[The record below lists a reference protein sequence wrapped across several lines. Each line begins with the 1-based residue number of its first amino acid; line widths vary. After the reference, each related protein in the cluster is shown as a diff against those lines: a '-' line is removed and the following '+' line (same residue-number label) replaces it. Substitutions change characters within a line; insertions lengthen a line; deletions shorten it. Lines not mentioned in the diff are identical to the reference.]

1 MSHTY
6 CTNQRPF
13 GCPPDLSDPGV
24 MLWAMPRT
32 ARLDGLDEIL
42 ERQLSVV
49 SRRQLLARG
58 MTDNVMQYRVRDGG
72 PWQVLLPGVY
82 LGVSGV
88 PSLAQK
94 EMAALLYAGPGSLI
108 TGPMA
113 LMHHSIRSGAGLD
126 VIDVL
131 VPAERQRHSAGFARL
146 QRTARMPAR
155 AASIGPVRLTL
166 VPRAVADTVRQ
177 LTSLRDVRAVV
188 AEAVQ
193 LGRCTVSEL
202 AHELGDGPIRGSA
215 MFRSV
220 LAEVAD
226 GIRST
231 AEGDLR
237 DLIKTAR
244 LPMPL
249 FNPSLYDGDTF
260 LGKPDAWWPDAG
272 VTGEVDSREWHLSP
286 EHWTRTRRRHDLM
299 GAAGIIPLHFS
310 PNQIRR
316 EPAEVVRLIRDALE
330 RGRNRPSLPIHT
342 IPCPASAY
350 AGGAGAGAQGAR
362 GGLVRGSF
370 LLRLAGGPR

>member
-1 MSHTY
+1 
-6 CTNQRPF
+6 
-13 GCPPDLSDPGV
+13 
-24 MLWAMPRT
+24 MPRT

-42 ERQLSVV
+42 EQQLSVV
-49 SRRQLLARG
+49 GRGQLLALG
-58 MTDNVMQYRVRDGG
+58 MTGNVMQYRIRAGG

-82 LGVSGV
+82 LGTGGA

-94 EMAALLYAGPGSLI
+94 EMAALLYAGPGSLV

-113 LMHHSIRSGAGLD
+113 LMHHSIRSGADPD

-131 VPAERQRHSAGFARL
+131 VPAERQRHSTGFARL
-146 QRTARMPAR
+146 YRTARMPSQT
-155 AASIGPVRLTL
+155 ASIGPVRLAL
-166 VPRAVADTVRQ
+166 VPRAVADTARQ
-177 LTSLRDVRAVV
+177 LTSLRDVRAVI

-193 LGRCTVSEL
+193 LGRCTVSQLATEL
-202 AHELGDGPIRGSA
+202 SSGPIRGSA

-220 LAEVAD
+220 LAEVAE
-226 GIRST
+226 GIRSV

-272 VTGEVDSREWHLSP
+272 VAGEVDSREWHLSP
-286 EHWTRTRRRHDLM
+286 AHWQRTRRRHDQM

-310 PNQIRR
+310 PNEIRR
-316 EPAEVVRLIRDALE
+316 EPAEVVRMIRDALD
-330 RGRNRPSLPIHT
+330 RGLQRPPLPIRT
-342 IPCPASAY
+342 IPCPTSAR
-350 AGGAGAGAQGAR
+350 AI
-362 GGLVRGSF
+362 
-370 LLRLAGGPR
+370 P

>member
-1 MSHTY
+1 
-6 CTNQRPF
+6 
-13 GCPPDLSDPGV
+13 

-32 ARLDGLDEIL
+32 ARLDGLDEL
-42 ERQLSVV
+42 LDKQLSVV
-49 SRRQLLARG
+49 SRGQLLALG
-58 MTDNVMQYRVRDGG
+58 MTDNAMQYRIRAGG

-82 LGVSGV
+82 LTLSGT
-88 PSLAQK
+88 PSLRQK

-108 TGPMA
+108 TGPVA
-113 LMHHSIRSGAGLD
+113 LLHHSIRSGPTWTSSTCWCRPSGSGSA
-126 VIDVL
+126 
-131 VPAERQRHSAGFARL
+131 PALPGCTGRPGCRPGS
-146 QRTARMPAR
+146 
-155 AASIGPVRLTL
+155 SSSGPVRLAL
-166 VPRAVADTVRQ
+166 VPRAVADTARQ

-202 AHELGDGPIRGSA
+202 ADELRNGPIKGSA

-237 DLIKTAR
+237 DLIRTAR

-272 VTGEVDSREWHLSP
+272 VAAEVDSREWHLSP
-286 EHWTRTRRRHDLM
+286 ADWDRTRRRHDLM
-299 GAAGIIPLHFS
+299 AAAGIIPLHFS
-310 PNQIRR
+310 PREIRTR
-316 EPAEVVRLIRDALE
+316 ARHGSR
-330 RGRNRPSLPIHT
+330 S
-342 IPCPASAY
+342 AS
-350 AGGAGAGAQGAR
+350 R
-362 GGLVRGSF
+362 M
-370 LLRLAGGPR
+370 P